1 MGSAGET
8 NPLLHIEHP
17 IAFDAIRADHVRP
30 AVAALLEQAQA
41 RLRALESDP
50 SPPGYDNVLGA
61 LEHVTETLGRAMT
74 VISHLESVLTTP
86 ELRDAYNE
94 VQPAVSAF
102 YTSITLSAKVF
113 ARLRAFAE
121 TDEAKALDP
130 TRARF
135 LKKTLE
141 SFEREGAALAEPDKE
156 RLRAINV
163 ELTELTT
170 RFAQNVL
177 DATNAFE
184 LVIEDRARL
193 SGLPERAVKAAA
205 ESARSKGG
213 SGYRFTL
220 HEPSMLPVL
229 TYAGDASLR
238 ESLYRAYYSRAAAG
252 EFDNTAVTQRILAL
266 RREKARLLGYDH
278 FVDLVLDERMA
289 GKGARALSFLED
301 LRDRSRAAFE
311 HEKAQIAEFRRELE
325 DKDAKELAP
334 WDVSYYAEKLRSR
347 LYAFDEEALRPYF
360 AAERVL
366 SGLFEIVERLYGVR
380 VEQVKDLPAWHPSVL
395 TYRMHDADGS
405 LLGLFYADLFPRES
419 KRGGAWMNAFITGEP
434 TLAGWTPHVG
444 LICGN
449 LTPPLGDTPALLS
462 HREVQTVFHE
472 FGHLLH
478 HMLSRVEVKSLAG
491 TSVAWDFVEL
501 PSQIMENFCWERAT
515 LDLFARHHESGE
527 TIPDELLARM
537 QRARTYRGAT
547 MMMRQLGFGLVDLL
561 LHMEYDPSASADV
574 LDYSRRVLQQFSPA
588 GLREDYALIAS
599 FTHLFAHPVGYAGGY
614 YSYKWAEV
622 LDADAFSRFRHEG
635 LLSRDV
641 GMEFRNKVLSR
652 GDSRDP
658 MEIFVDFM
666 GREPDLRALLER
678 SGIDASSAA

>member
-30 AVAALLEQAQA
+30 AVAALLEQAQT